1 MSLPAIGSL
10 AVANYGG
17 VQWSQPG
24 GVGTQVFPA
33 EQTGPF
39 LAYPVQGVLWAENSG
54 LWSFPYCL
62 HWANLPLIMRSYD
75 PNTQMSA
82 ALICCP
88 MCSCIAR
95 IQEPYES
102 IENPLLFPIVIP

>member
-1 MSLPAIGSL
+1 MGLPAIGSL

-39 LAYPVQGVLWAENSG
+39 TAYPVVGQLWAENSG
-54 LWSFPYCL
+54 LWQFGCQHSV
-62 HWANLPLIMRSYD
+62 NMPLILKAYD
-75 PNTQMSA
+75 PVNEVEV
-82 ALICCP
+82 ALICCV
-88 MCSCIAR
+88 MCSFLQR
-95 IQEPYES
+95 IISPYS
-102 IENPLLFPIVIP
+102 AIRDPMQFPIVIP